1 MLRHRRIV
9 QLSQRYPRGP
19 SKISR
24 AKLRRKSFCDS
35 MEQVLS
41 HSKNDGNRFLTF
53 QTSKVIRIICHHW
66 LHYRQTMLYR
76 ALRERHHIRRK
87 NSNPHPSQKNPAKY
101 WFQYAIQH
109 MPVLFFVG
117 ITPIS
122 DSQMGKRGK
131 GKREKS
137 SLFIFQIS
145 EL

>member
-1 MLRHRRIV
+1 
-9 QLSQRYPRGP
+9 
-19 SKISR
+19 
-24 AKLRRKSFCDS
+24 

-41 HSKNDGNRFLTF
+41 HSKNGGNRFLTF
-53 QTSKVIRIICHHW
+53 QTSKVIRIICHRR
-66 LHYRQTMLYR
+66 LHYRQTILYR
-76 ALRERHHIRRK
+76 TLRERCHTEEKTAIRTPRK
-87 NSNPHPSQKNPAKY
+87 KNPAKY